1 MSDSETS
8 SDVNINYQTND
19 GNNLLN
25 NVQKKPQT
33 TDTDYYFNMIAN
45 PNKLVD
51 ESNTSETSQIIKS
64 SSSSSSSSS
73 GSSSSSKKS
82 DISKSVYDKI
92 TLSPRNAPSE
102 RRNAHSEVRNTHTEA
117 RNTNTER
124 HKETRYS
131 EKPPEVIVKKLTPQ
145 EAKMKKI
152 ELLRKLSELKVKGY
166 QLTKDY
172 NFDSSIEEMEYE
184 YELLK
189 SFVDKRNG
197 VKLFKNGITNVAAF
211 MEFMNDKYDPFDF
224 HLSGWSE
231 HMDTEVD
238 TWEDVLGEL
247 YEKYKGSGK
256 KTPPELKLL
265 GLILFSASAFHFTKS
280 QSMSVPFGNDM
291 VKKMMAGGPKETSQF
306 MTAQEVNLEKQAE
319 MLKRKEIESKMKAQ
333 VEQQN
338 YIKKLEEQVK
348 AMQQSSEPLAVNS
361 NMKNLS
367 MPPQIPIDQLRPSKT
382 PDEVKNILNRLH
394 NYPKIDKPLDVNKSF
409 NNENRSFNNETQDDT
424 SSNNDRLLSESN
436 VSEST
441 PNKRGRKPKKSNIS
455 IF

>member
-25 NVQKKPQT
+25 SLPKKPQT

-51 ESNTSETSQIIKS
+51 ESNTSETSQIVKS
-64 SSSSSSSSS
+64 SSSSSSA
-73 GSSSSSKKS
+73 SSKKS

-92 TLSPRNAPSE
+92 TLSPRNTASE
-102 RRNAHSEVRNTHTEA
+102 RRNTHNTHSERNTH
-117 RNTNTER
+117 NTHSER
-124 HKETRYS
+124 PKETRYS

-145 EAKMKKI
+145 EARMKKI
-152 ELLRKLSELKVKGY
+152 ELLRKLSELKTKGF

-172 NFDSSIEEMEYE
+172 DFSSSIEEMEYE
-184 YELLK
+184 YDLLK

-197 VKLFKNGITNVAAF
+197 VKLFKNGIVNAAAF
-211 MEFMNDKYDPFDF
+211 LEFMNDKYDPFDF

-238 TWEDVLGEL
+238 NWEDVLGEL

-291 VKKMMAGGPKETSQF
+291 VRKMMAGGGKETSQF
-306 MTAQEVNLEKQAE
+306 MTAQEVNLERQAE
-319 MLKRKEIESKMKAQ
+319 MLKRKEMESKMKAQ
-333 VEQQN
+333 AEQQN
-338 YIKKLEEQVK
+338 YIKKLEEQVRT
-348 AMQQSSEPLAVNS
+348 MQQSSSEPQAVNS
-361 NMKNLS
+361 SIRNLS
-367 MPPQIPIDQLRPSKT
+367 MPPQIPIDQLRPNKT
-382 PDEVKNILNRLH
+382 PDEVKDILNRLH
-394 NYPKIDKPLDVNKSF
+394 SYPKIDKPTDNKS
-409 NNENRSFNNETQDDT
+409 SFNTETQDDT